1 MACPLLHR
9 TADTNKFLRSDANSA
24 LDNMCLSLSPPKVVA
39 VITTRGST
47 HQNAIVRCA
56 SVRLLCS
63 LCHRL
68 GPEKVF
74 QLPKETRDR
83 ILVTG
88 ANMLTE
94 GSLETR

>member
-1 MACPLLHR
+1 
-9 TADTNKFLRSDANSA
+9 
-24 LDNMCLSLSPPKVVA
+24 MCTYLSPPKVVT
-39 VITTRGST
+39 VITSKGVQ
-47 HQNAIVRCA
+47 HQNAIVRCTA
-56 SVRLLCS
+56 IRLLCS

-74 QLPKETRDR
+74 QLPKDTRDK

-88 ANMLTE
+88 ANMLME